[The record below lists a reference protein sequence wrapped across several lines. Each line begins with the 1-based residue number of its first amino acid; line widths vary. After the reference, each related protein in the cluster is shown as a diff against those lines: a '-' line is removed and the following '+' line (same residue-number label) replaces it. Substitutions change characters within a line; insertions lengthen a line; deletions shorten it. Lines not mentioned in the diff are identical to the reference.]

1 MIGLREDQ
9 QVRDGMINFL
19 NNTIIQ
25 CGSGGATIRLAREG
39 GGSVGTTVT
48 DTPLSRLPHWIGG
61 LIKPVAE
68 SQPSK
73 AVG

>member
-19 NNTIIQ
+19 NNTIAQ
-25 CGSGGATIRLAREG
+25 CGSGLAREC
-39 GGSVGTTVT
+39 GGSETNVLT
-48 DTPLSRLPHWIGG
+48 DTPLSRASPLPHWIGG

-68 SQPSK
+68 FPASK